1 MRSNVIGFTLSAMLF
16 AFCFS
21 AEAQQPK
28 KILRIGYVSTTGNP
42 SNPGPNVETFRR
54 GLQDLGYT
62 EGNNVLIETRY
73 IDGKM
78 DRTPGLVAELLQ
90 LKVDMLVVNGLTPVR
105 VAKQATKTIPIVMVT
120 TQDPVATGLIDS
132 LARPGG
138 NLTGLTSLVR
148 DLSGKRLELL
158 KEVVPRI
165 SRAAV
170 LWNADE
176 EGAAIAL
183 KEYEAAALSLKVQLQ
198 SLGVRA
204 VNTDLEGAFQ
214 SAAKGGAT
222 ALITITGSLLSG
234 KAKSIA
240 DLAIKNGLPSMYE
253 SSRYV
258 QAGGFMSYAANEVE
272 SYRRAAVYVDKI
284 LKGAKPADLPV
295 EQPTKFEFA
304 INLKTAKQIG
314 LEIPQS
320 VLYRADRVIR

>member
-1 MRSNVIGFTLSAMLF
+1 
-16 AFCFS
+16 
-21 AEAQQPK
+21 
-28 KILRIGYVSTTGNP
+28 
-42 SNPGPNVETFRR
+42 
-54 GLQDLGYT
+54 
-62 EGNNVLIETRY
+62 IETRY

-90 LKVDMLVVNGLTPVR
+90 LKVDMLVVNGLTPLR

-204 VNTDLEGAFQ
+204 VNTDLEG
-214 SAAKGGAT
+214 
-222 ALITITGSLLSG
+222 
-234 KAKSIA
+234 
-240 DLAIKNGLPSMYE
+240 
-253 SSRYV
+253 
-258 QAGGFMSYAANEVE
+258 
-272 SYRRAAVYVDKI
+272 
-284 LKGAKPADLPV
+284 
-295 EQPTKFEFA
+295 
-304 INLKTAKQIG
+304 
-314 LEIPQS
+314 
-320 VLYRADRVIR
+320 